1 MMPVKISIHSMLIII
16 IGFCLIGGP
25 ASYAGE
31 QTEPRN
37 AAAYHNRGLD
47 NIRRGEYAL
56 AILDFTKA
64 LQLDPKNTSSYTNRG
79 FAHFLIDSNDI
90 TIKNYTEELETDQK
104 LEGIYYNSGITYR
117 FIGEYDK
124 AISD

>member
-79 FAHFLIDSNDI
+79 FAHFLNGRCNQAIGGFTKAVVAAARQAGSYN
-90 TIKNYTEELETDQK
+90 TR
-104 LEGIYYNSGITYR
+104 GI
-117 FIGEYDK
+117 
-124 AISD
+124 A